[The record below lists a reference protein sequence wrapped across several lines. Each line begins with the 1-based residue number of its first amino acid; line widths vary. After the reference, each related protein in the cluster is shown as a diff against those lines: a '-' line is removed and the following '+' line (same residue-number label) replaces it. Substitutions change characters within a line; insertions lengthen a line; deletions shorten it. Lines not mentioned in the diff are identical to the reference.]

1 MLGFMD
7 GRQFLLLLMIVG
19 AAVCLGF
26 GLTLPV
32 IQLSNFYIDVA
43 QHSLLTAV
51 WTLFKTKEY
60 FLGAIVLI
68 FSILLPVLKLLYLL
82 VLASLPSG
90 QIIRR
95 RKTLKALEWIGK
107 WSMHDVLILAL
118 TIFYVKSTGIG
129 DAVSLPGIYFFAVSV
144 CLIILSY
151 GQIRAKHRATF
162 EDLEQNHYSHEILS
176 SPSSLPVL
184 RRYFI
189 IIATVGAAVC
199 LVLGIT
205 LPVIKLTYFYIWT
218 NEHSIVSVIS
228 ALYTDKEYF
237 LAAIILI
244 FSIVF
249 PGIKMLYLLTVLL
262 LPPRIPKK
270 RIKLFEHL
278 DWFGRWSMTDVMILA
293 LMIFYLNASA
303 LTDAT
308 TLPGIYFFSLSV
320 FLTMAAYGGIKGGV
334 IKTQMHLNGKL
345 SDAKT
350 A

>member
-1 MLGFMD
+1 MFITLD
-7 GRQFLLLLMIVG
+7 ARQFLLLLMIVT

-32 IQLSNFYIDVA
+32 IQLSNFYIDIA
-43 QHSLLTAV
+43 KHSLLTAV
-51 WTLFKTKEY
+51 WALFEKKEY
-60 FLGAIVLI
+60 FLGSIVFI

-82 VLASLPSG
+82 VLASLPDN
-90 QIIRR
+90 QIIYRR
-95 RKTLKALEWIGK
+95 RSLKALEWIGK

-129 DAVSLPGIYFFAVSV
+129 DAVSLPGIYFFAISV

-151 GQIRAKHRATF
+151 GQIRYKHRTAF
-162 EDLEQNHYSHEILS
+162 EAISKNQAKRQVLRT
-176 SPSSLPVL
+176 PSSLPSF

-189 IIATVGAAVC
+189 IIATVGAAIC

-205 LPVIKLTYFYIWT
+205 QPVIKLTYAYFWT
-218 NEHSIVSVIS
+218 KEHSIVSVIS
-228 ALYTDKEYF
+228 ALLIDKEYF
-237 LAAIILI
+237 LASIILV
-244 FSIVF
+244 FSIIF

-262 LPPRIPKK
+262 LPPRIPQK
-270 RIKLFEHL
+270 RILLFERL
-278 DWFGRWSMTDVMILA
+278 DWLGRWSMMDVMILA

-320 FLTMAAYGGIKGGV
+320 FLTMAAYGGIKGS
-334 IKTQMHLNGKL
+334 TLNPVLGNK
-345 SDAKT
+345 
-350 A
+350 